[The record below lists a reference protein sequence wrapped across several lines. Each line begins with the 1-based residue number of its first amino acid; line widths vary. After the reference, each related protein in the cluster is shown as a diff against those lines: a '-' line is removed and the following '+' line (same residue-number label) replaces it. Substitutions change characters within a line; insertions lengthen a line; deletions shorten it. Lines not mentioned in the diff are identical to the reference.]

1 MYAELNLE
9 GRLTADPEFRVG
21 KEDREYVTLRLAVN
35 QKLGPQENTTFYN
48 CTGGEYIAK
57 RIKKAGL
64 TKGQPLHVS
73 GTLTGREYEDRN
85 GIKRFSLDVGIGNW
99 HFVGSKPK
107 DAADNAAAEAPANSG
122 GSISG
127 EVSISNDDDE
137 LPL

>member
-35 QKLGPQENTTFYN
+35 QRLGPQENTTFYN

-57 RIKKAGL
+57 RIKKAAL

-73 GTLTGREYEDRN
+73 GILTGREYEDRN

-107 DAADNAAAEAPANSG
+107 DAAENAAAETPANAG
-122 GSISG
+122 GSISD
-127 EVSISNDDDE
+127 EVYIPDDDDD
-137 LPL
+137 LPA